1 MLDDTHRL
9 HHKVELGG
17 GVICRVFELRICDIR
32 NMLSILNDDPEHD
45 LNIIDENIISCTEFL
60 TPLKKQLN
68 ESQSEKLANAYN
80 SINAEYIAEGKKNQ
94 NSKVT
99 YEQAFK
105 KTSITMVNIIS
116 HGHVDVFKYGY
127 SFYKEVIATLEFKE

>member
-9 HHKVELGG
+9 HRKVDLGG

-32 NMLSILNDDPEHD
+32 NMSFILNDENEVQVIED
-45 LNIIDENIISCTEFL
+45 IILGCTEFL
-60 TPLKKQLN
+60 TPLKKSLT
-68 ESQSEKLANAYN
+68 ESQTEKLVEAYEF
-80 SINAEYIAEGKKNQ
+80 INAEYIAEGKKNQ

-99 YEQAFK
+99 HEQAFK

-116 HGHVDVFKYGY
+116 RGHIDVFKYGY
-127 SFYKEVIATLEFKE
+127 SFYKEVVAALESKE